1 MHQVVLKRGTAPDY
15 GTFIYPLKVP
25 HTHPHM
31 SKTVGSHQTWILQL
45 IVFLLFAPFV
55 SQPVKVV
62 ESDKNFPWLGE
73 GVKLVGC

>member
-15 GTFIYPLKVP
+15 GTFIYSLKVP

-45 IVFLLFAPFV
+45 IVFSAVRSKGLDKLRAAHWIMSLV
-55 SQPVKVV
+55 SKELIYVT
-62 ESDKNFPWLGE
+62 
-73 GVKLVGC
+73 

>member
-15 GTFIYPLKVP
+15 GTFVYPLKVR

-45 IVFLLFAPFV
+45 IVFSAVRSKRGSAPDYGTFIYAL
-55 SQPVKVV
+55 KV
-62 ESDKNFPWLGE
+62 PHTHPHR
-73 GVKLVGC
+73 